1 MKFTGSMLALS
12 LSASSCAETARAYV
26 HAVAA
31 ATGVRTAVQALQPA
45 SAACPT
51 GPDVAPGAA
60 PLPPLDLSNMRL
72 WNYAG
77 TWMASNW
84 ASQGPMPY
92 RYDHVVRS
100 KNKTATLLLDNA
112 GAPQLKAYGGN
123 PSKTSGFWEADV
135 TLPKLRDGLV
145 VAPLW
150 LYNEKSREEVD
161 IELAGRNGLQL
172 TLHTYPGGVHTTDA
186 CKVFEGR
193 DLSGERHRFAI
204 ALDEA
209 AGIAE
214 VYVDNR
220 SVARFDRAK
229 TKGFPSTELKPI
241 IEMWAADPNNA
252 GFVGWVGRWQ
262 PLAAGEKLE
271 MTVWGYR
278 YSPAAPRKPAS

>member
-1 MKFTGSMLALS
+1 MKFAGSMLALS
-12 LSASSCAETARAYV
+12 LSASSCAETARAYA
-26 HAVAA
+26 HAAAARARTVVAA
-31 ATGVRTAVQALQPA
+31 VQPENPG
-45 SAACPT
+45 CTT
-51 GPDVAPGAA
+51 GPDVAPGAG
-60 PLPPLDLSNMRL
+60 PLPPLDLSTMRL

-84 ASQGPMPY
+84 ASQGPIPY
-92 RYDHVVRS
+92 RYDHVQRS
-100 KNKTATLLLDNA
+100 KRSAVLVLDDA

-161 IELAGRNGLQL
+161 IEFTGRTGLQL

-186 CKVFEGR
+186 CKVFDGR

-204 ALDEA
+204 ALDEG

-214 VYVDNR
+214 VFVDNH
-220 SVARFDRAK
+220 SVARFDREK
-229 TKGFPSTELKPI
+229 TKGFPTTDLKPI

-278 YSPAAPRKPAS
+278 YAPAAPRKPAS